1 MRKKILVLVAVLA
14 IAFGA
19 ICSVGCSGTNS
30 SSETSETNSTSE
42 TSEANTAE
50 SKYDNAVALM
60 DKGEYAEAYAA
71 FCELDD
77 YKNSVEQSEICKS
90 LLYKDAEVGDYVF
103 YGSYEQDN
111 NTANGNEDIEWLVLA
126 KEDNSILVTSK
137 YALDCKQYNTNTEA
151 VTWETCSLRAWLNGD
166 FYNEAFNAEQQ
177 ASIAETTV
185 TADNNPNYNT
195 DPGNDTLDKIFLLSI
210 SEAEKY
216 FATDEDRKCVPTDYT
231 IAQGAYTSSKYQ
243 VGDKATC
250 SWWLRSPGRSV
261 DSAVPVPGGGS
272 VFYIGGY
279 VYIDYITVRPAM
291 WITLN

>member
-14 IAFGA
+14 ITFGV

-30 SSETSETNSTSE
+30 SSETSETNSTGSA
-42 TSEANTAE
+42 SAE
-50 SKYDNAVALM
+50 
-60 DKGEYAEAYAA
+60 
-71 FCELDD
+71 
-77 YKNSVEQSEICKS
+77 
-90 LLYKDAEVGDYVF
+90 DADVGDYVF

-126 KEDNSILVTSK
+126 KEDNRILVISK
-137 YALDCKQYNTNTEA
+137 YALDCKQYNINTEA
-151 VTWETCSLRAWLNGD
+151 VTWETCSLRAWLNED
-166 FYNEAFNAEQQ
+166 FYNEAFNAEQKT
-177 ASIAETTV
+177 SIAETTV
-185 TADNNPNYNT
+185 TADSNPNYNT

-216 FATDEDRKCVPTDYT
+216 FATDEDRKCVPTDYA